1 MRKLTYK
8 ILYEEY
14 VRIKKEEW
22 WHIYSYD
29 AFRSWFQKDRSMCLT
44 KSLKK
49 NKKAKVLDYDKY
61 HSDYRRANKERLT
74 IYHREHKKKIRIEQ
88 RLLKIKEK
96 RVFLLRTTQCQ

>member
-14 VRIKKEEW
+14 VRLKEEMG

-29 AFRSWFQKDRSMCLT
+29 AFRNWFKKDRSMCLT

-49 NKKAKVLDYDKY
+49 EKKVKVLDYDKY
-61 HSDYRRANKERLT
+61 HSDYRKENKERLT
-74 IYHREHKKKIRIEQ
+74 IYHREHKRKKRIED

-96 RVFLLRTTQCQ
+96 RVYLLQTTQCQ

>member
-14 VRIKKEEW
+14 VRMKEEANEYP
-22 WHIYSYD
+22 YSYD

-49 NKKAKVLDYDKY
+49 KKKEKIIDYDKY
-61 HSDYRRANKERLT
+61 HSDYRIKNKDRLT
-74 IYHREHKKKIRIEQ
+74 VYHRELKRKKRIEE